1 MNEGC
6 ATYTHYYIMNRLHQK
21 GLMSDGALLE
31 FLHSHTSVVF
41 QPDFDD
47 PRFSGINPYAIGFAM
62 MEDIERISTEP
73 TEEDRQWFP
82 DIAGNGDPMGTL
94 RKPGPISATRASCS
108 SI

>member
-21 GLMSDGALLE
+21 GLMSDGAMLE

-47 PRFSGINPYAIGFAM
+47 PRIQRDQSLRLGFAM
-62 MEDIERISTEP
+62 MEDIERICHQA
-73 TEEDRQWFP
+73 DR
-82 DIAGNGDPMGTL
+82 
-94 RKPGPISATRASCS
+94 
-108 SI
+108 